1 MKIKVTGKYLRI
13 IQNMESFYFPEKKKM
28 KFNHFHYNNYPHEY
42 GKSGN
47 PYRYAG
53 ASSMTED
60 SVNVVKLNEYIVY

>member
-1 MKIKVTGKYLRI
+1 
-13 IQNMESFYFPEKKKM
+13 M

-60 SVNVVKLNEYIVY
+60 SVNVVELNEYIVY